1 MLVKTKGISHSAKR
15 ENGEKRDKNETT
27 HRNYVVV
34 DRTEG
39 GSHMIVGEPDTNNQT
54 GEQSDTDETTN
65 SAYAVDT
72 TKE

>member
-15 ENGEKRDKNETT
+15 ENGEKRDKNKTT
-27 HRNYVVV
+27 HRNYDVV

-54 GEQSDTDETTN
+54 GEASDTDETTN

-72 TKE
+72 T